1 MLYVTYY
8 MLRVYLLTEL
18 TNWLVLSVQRSVMK
32 MITANARCICCFV
45 VVVVESCPTSGFIMP
60 LCGKSIHF
68 ACGKRTRGN
77 VLACCNTPAKRL
89 YLEKL
94 FQYLHFLLLQL
105 SSPYRNLWVVR
116 LFTHIYV
123 YICWPCTNNTHHH
136 HHQATAALTTTTT
149 TITSTATTR
158 GDRADC
164 LSIDWQMSI

>member
-1 MLYVTYY
+1 MLYICNILYAACVFVDWVDKLVSFERAAKRNENDYSKCPLHLLLCCL
-8 MLRVYLLTEL
+8 LRVAPHRASLCHYA
-18 TNWLVLSVQRSVMK
+18 
-32 MITANARCICCFV
+32 ANQF
-45 VVVVESCPTSGFIMP
+45 TT
-60 LCGKSIHF
+60 

-105 SSPYRNLWVVR
+105 SCPYRNLWVVR

-136 HHQATAALTTTTT
+136 HHQATAALTTTT
-149 TITSTATTR
+149 ITSTATTR
-158 GDRADC
+158 RDRADC